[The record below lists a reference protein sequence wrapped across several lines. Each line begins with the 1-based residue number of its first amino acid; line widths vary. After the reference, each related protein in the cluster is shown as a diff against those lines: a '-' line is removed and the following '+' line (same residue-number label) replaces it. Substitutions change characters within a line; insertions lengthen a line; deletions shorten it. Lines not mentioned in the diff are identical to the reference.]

1 MNKLKLFTTVLFVGL
16 MLSVSHQA
24 ISQTLYF
31 CEDVDDDG
39 YPENESSSFTISD
52 DGGYLYFLVRLGY
65 KVRSDYVNY
74 DIYKV
79 DSYGEEKFYKTIKQ
93 DTEYDWVW
101 FYKKMTFYDS
111 GTFNVY
117 VYDEDDNLL
126 VSGKVKIK
134 YR

>member
-1 MNKLKLFTTVLFVGL
+1 MIKLKILTTVLFLGL
-16 MLSVSHQA
+16 MLSVSHSA

-31 CEDVDDDG
+31 CESVDDDG
-39 YPENESSSFTISD
+39 NPENESSTFTISD
-52 DGGYLYFLVRLGY
+52 DGGYLYFLVNLGY
-65 KVRSDYVNY
+65 KVRSEYVNY
-74 DIYKV
+74 DIFRV
-79 DSYGEEKFYKTIKQ
+79 DSYGDEKFYKTLKQ

-101 FYKKMTFYDS
+101 FYKKVTFYDS

-126 VSGKVKIK
+126 VSDKVKIK